1 MATIITN
8 FYTVDNQ
15 VGANLNAPQTINT
28 TTNPEYP
35 APNDSLGDTCQ
46 GIGGSQWVFV
56 KASTTVTALNVVMID
71 ESFNANNVNYTQAT
85 TVTVMNQKTLGVA
98 EFQASLANPG
108 DYFWAQMRGQGG
120 SLVNAQSTAAAGTQL
135 YLSASTPGAITTTL
149 VSSATNVLINNA
161 YVTSSLLST
170 TAAVEVIF
178 AWIRSVTQ

>member
-46 GIGGSQWVFV
+46 GIGGSQWTFV
-56 KASTTVTALNVVMID
+56 KASTTITALNVILID
-71 ESFNANNVNYTQAT
+71 ESFNANNCNLTIAT
-85 TVTVMNQKTLGVA
+85 GLSNQKTIGIA
-98 EFQASLANPG
+98 EFQASVANAG

-120 SLVNAQSTAAAGTQL
+120 SLVNVQGTAAAGAQL
-135 YLSASTPGAITTTL
+135 YISSSAPGSLTTSVTSSASNAA
-149 VSSATNVLINNA
+149 VNNIF
-161 YVTSSLLST
+161 VTSSLLST
-170 TAAVEVIF
+170 TAAVEVVF
-178 AWIRSVTQ
+178 AWIKASV